1 MEQYIPL
8 IVSALGGTVLGP
20 VLSKVLGGSGTMG
33 VVGGILGGI
42 AAHYGADAAGAG
54 QMLGDSALMV
64 HLQNFLEGGVGGG
77 VLGALAGGLL
87 KKR

>member
-42 AAHYGADAAGAG
+42 AAHYGADAAGTG

>member
-20 VLSKVLGGSGTMG
+20 IVSKLLGGSGTMG

-42 AAHYGADAAGAG
+42 GAHYGADAAGVG
-54 QMLGDSALMV
+54 LLFGSSPIMI

-77 VLGALAGGLL
+77 ILGLLAGVLL